1 MSPQVIA
8 AAFVPFLSTLT
19 YVFWLN
25 ELQYSGASLM
35 RVKSA
40 VFSSNISLI
49 PMPMRTSFSFICHS
63 DVNSGM
69 PAVAVVPF
77 SLSALRLFH
86 TDSHFSLS
94 SDAAKS

>member
-25 ELQYSGASLM
+25 ELQYSGVSLM
-35 RVKSA
+35 REKSA
-40 VFSSNISLI
+40 LPSNISLI

-77 SLSALRLFH
+77 SFSALRLFH
-86 TDSHFSLS
+86 IDVHFSLS